1 MKRITILGS
10 TGSIGKNTLDVIRHQ
25 SQLTVRALACYSN
38 IDALILQAE
47 TFHPDYLCIINK
59 NKYKELKEKVGNKY
73 NILIG
78 YEGCEELA
86 MDKKTDIVVVSTV
99 GSKIVKAFIKAIES
113 GKRIAIANKESLVAY
128 GYILTDLIKKN
139 SDRIIPVDSEHS
151 AIYQCLLGNRRR
163 DLKRIILTASGG
175 PFRNRD
181 DLNNITIEDALKHPN
196 WIMGKKITIDSATLF
211 NKGLEV
217 NEAHTLFG
225 VSPEEIEVFIHHQS
239 IIHSMVEYKDG
250 SIIAQMSLPDM
261 RIPIQYALS
270 FPKRWQGIVKSID
283 FDDIKE
289 LTFDKPDFKKFP
301 LLKIALKAMQI
312 GGTMP
317 AVISRADEL
326 AVNAFLEG
334 KIKFL
339 DIVSIIQKTFAEHK
353 VITDPSIK
361 DIENAESWASENA
374 KRLIEKC

>member
-10 TGSIGKNTLDVIRHQ
+10 TGSIGRNTLDVIRNQ
-25 SQLTVRALACYSN
+25 EQFTVRALACYSN

-47 TFHPDYLCIINK
+47 NFHPDYICIINK
-59 NKYKELKEKVGNKY
+59 NKYKELKKRVGNRY
-73 NILIG
+73 GIFAG

-86 MDKKTDIVVVSTV
+86 MDKGTDIVVLSTV
-99 GSKIVKAFIKAIES
+99 GSKIVKTFIKAMES

-139 SDRIIPVDSEHS
+139 FDRIIPVDSEHS
-151 AIYQCLLGNRRR
+151 AIYQCLLGNRRK

-175 PFRNRD
+175 PFRNRA

-196 WIMGKKITIDSATLF
+196 WVMGKKITIDSATLF

-225 VSPEEIEVFIHHQS
+225 VNTEEIEVLIHHQS

-270 FPKRWQGIVKSID
+270 YPERLPGMVESID
-283 FDDIKE
+283 FNDIKE

-301 LLKIALKAMQI
+301 LLKVAIKAMQI

-334 KIKFL
+334 KIKFM
-339 DIVSIIQKTFAEHK
+339 DIVSIVQKTFADHK
-353 VITDPSIK
+353 VITDPSIE
-361 DIENAESWASENA
+361 DIENAESWSSENA